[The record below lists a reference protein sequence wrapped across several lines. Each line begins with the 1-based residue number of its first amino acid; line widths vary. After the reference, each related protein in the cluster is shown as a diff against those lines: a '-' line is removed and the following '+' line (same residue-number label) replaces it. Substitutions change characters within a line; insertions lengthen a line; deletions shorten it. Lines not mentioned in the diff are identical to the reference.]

1 MSYVDTVIMMET
13 TLKERL
19 KNTIKKS
26 QHEVFLRDDFTKLGG
41 TYRQLSRALS
51 ELQSEQVVVRAGY
64 GLYMRPASREV
75 AQGIEQVQRR
85 LGRRTRRE
93 VTINGITV
101 QLGTP
106 SFTPNKQDVQDR
118 RKLMMAKRIN
128 EKFSMSVIRSR
139 SLENMERWKIKGVW
153 VSAFDEWSQ
162 LLSQGTDQQ
171 VEAVM
176 LGLDEKSNRLRQSAP
191 YAGLLTQAEVE
202 TI

>member
-1 MSYVDTVIMMET
+1 MSHIDTVIAVEN

-19 KNTIKKS
+19 RNTIKKS
-26 QHEVFLRDDFTKLGG
+26 RHEVFLRDDFTKLGG

-64 GLYMRPASREV
+64 GLYMRPTTREV
-75 AQGIEQVQRR
+75 EQGVEQVQRR

-106 SFTPNKQDVQDR
+106 SSTPNKQDVQDR
-118 RKLMMAKRIN
+118 RKLMMAKRIHAQ
-128 EKFSMSVIRSR
+128 FPMSVIRSR
-139 SLENMERWKIKGVW
+139 SLENIERWKRKGVW

-162 LLSQGTDQQ
+162 LLTQGTDQQ
-171 VEAVM
+171 VQSVM

-191 YAGLLTQAEVE
+191 YTGLLLQAEVK